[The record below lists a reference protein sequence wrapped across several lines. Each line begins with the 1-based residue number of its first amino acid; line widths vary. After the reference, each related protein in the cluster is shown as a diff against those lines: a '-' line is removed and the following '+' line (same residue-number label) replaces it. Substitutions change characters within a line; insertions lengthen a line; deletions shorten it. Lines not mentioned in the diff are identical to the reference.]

1 MAFHTLDDSLPD
13 HWPKICRLIYETVC
27 YGHSAIY
34 EGKYE
39 IDVRQCSKVF
49 VKLHAQK

>member
-13 HWPKICRLIYETVC
+13 HWPKICRLHETVC
-27 YGHSAIY
+27 YGHNAIY

-39 IDVRQCSKVF
+39 TDVRQRSKVF
-49 VKLHAQK
+49 VKLDAQK